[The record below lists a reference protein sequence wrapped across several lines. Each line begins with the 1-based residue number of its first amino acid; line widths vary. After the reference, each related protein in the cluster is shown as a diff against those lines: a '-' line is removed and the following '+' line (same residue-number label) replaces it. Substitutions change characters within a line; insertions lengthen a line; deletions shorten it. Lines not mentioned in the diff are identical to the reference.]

1 MFLMRKYLLQLS
13 NLVTTENSVLFCLF
27 YLLFT
32 LNRKLVS
39 ALSQGRCPENSTDTP
54 DNQTSFYV
62 VTGMRILRL
71 LIDSELDSW
80 FLKNVLIRSDLS
92 GRQLREL
99 ISSLCFYL
107 LLLKY
112 GVWWWYTRADWN
124 FQLKLELSYNLVNIS
139 QHQLWSGLNV
149 L

>member
-13 NLVTTENSVLFCLF
+13 NIVTTENFVLFCLF

-39 ALSQGRCPENSTDTP
+39 ALSQGRCPESSTDTP

-71 LIDSELDSW
+71 LIDSELDS
-80 FLKNVLIRSDLS
+80 
-92 GRQLREL
+92 
-99 ISSLCFYL
+99 
-107 LLLKY
+107 
-112 GVWWWYTRADWN
+112 
-124 FQLKLELSYNLVNIS
+124 
-139 QHQLWSGLNV
+139 
-149 L
+149 